1 MSPRGWKHWPS
12 PAEFVFPASPAVAA
26 TTSTAQPL
34 AAPRLSI
41 VVLPFANLSSDPD
54 QQYFADGITD
64 DLMTDLSRISHT
76 LVISRNTAFTYRN
89 KPVDTKEIGRE
100 LGVRY
105 VLEGSVRRLG
115 NKVRVNAQLIDAETD
130 SHLWAEQ
137 LDGDMGDLF
146 ALQNEIATRIAV
158 ALNMELVGAEAARR
172 TDNPDA
178 REYLLRGRAAY
189 WKQQSRE
196 QQDETVALFER
207 ALALDPGSVEA
218 QSELAAMLA
227 NRAMNGWSD
236 SPEADV
242 ARAEG
247 LVTKALAASPR
258 SALAHYARSAVLGFQ
273 GRCDEAIPEY
283 EAVLAPGDR
292 NWVYV
297 NALRLLARCKLLA
310 GSFEEV
316 ISLCQE
322 SIRLSPRDPIIIIP
336 LQQIGTV
343 YLLQSRVDDA
353 ILWFEKARSA
363 APGQP
368 FAYGYLAAAYA
379 LKGDTERAAVALAR
393 ARSLIGDG
401 RFSSIAR
408 LTAVGYAGNRSWGVP
423 KVQALF
429 EATYFAGLR
438 KAGVPEE

>member
-1 MSPRGWKHWPS
+1 VPP
-12 PAEFVFPASPAVAA
+12 
-26 TTSTAQPL
+26 
-34 AAPRLSI
+34 
-41 VVLPFANLSSDPD
+41 
-54 QQYFADGITD
+54 
-64 DLMTDLSRISHT
+64 
-76 LVISRNTAFTYRN
+76 
-89 KPVDTKEIGRE
+89 IG
-100 LGVRY
+100 
-105 VLEGSVRRLG
+105 S
-115 NKVRVNAQLIDAETD
+115 N
-130 SHLWAEQ
+130 S
-137 LDGDMGDLF
+137 
-146 ALQNEIATRIAV
+146 
-158 ALNMELVGAEAARR
+158 
-172 TDNPDA
+172 
-178 REYLLRGRAAY
+178 
-189 WKQQSRE
+189 E

-218 QSELAAMLA
+218 ESELASMLA

-247 LVTKALAASPR
+247 LVTKALAAAPR
-258 SALAHYARSAVLGFQ
+258 SALAHYARTAVLRFQ
-273 GRCDEAIPEY
+273 GRCDKAIPEY
-283 EAVLAPGDR
+283 ETILALGDR
-292 NWVYV
+292 NWIYV
-297 NALRLLARCKLLA
+297 NALRLLARCKLLT
-310 GSFEEV
+310 GSIEDV
-316 ISLCQE
+316 IPLCQE

-368 FAYGYLAAAYA
+368 FPHGYLAAAYA
-379 LKGDTERAAVALAR
+379 LKGETERAAAELAE

-408 LTAVGYAGNRSWGVP
+408 LAAVGYAGNRSWGVP
-423 KVQALF
+423 KIRALF